1 MTTTT
6 KKKNLKTADEQLA
19 TLHSLGT
26 DCLIAVGEGRP
37 GMSTVTI
44 AEITGRPHDAVLKKA
59 RKFLKE
65 IGAAVAGDPN
75 GRLVNFN
82 ESSLG
87 MVDAQEST
95 YLNAQRKEQPMMVLS
110 RDVAQALLGTYNA
123 KLAFATTV
131 HLNHLL
137 DQLDPERG
145 LKSVTATIAETLTAA
160 TEIRERERC
169 AWAKLGSHKNTLAG
183 LSAAVARGNL
193 SKDQAKALA
202 TRDGLRPGKHWL
214 A

>member
-1 MTTTT
+1 MTTPT
-6 KKKNLKTADEQLA
+6 KQNLKTADEQLA
-19 TLHSLGT
+19 TLHALGT
-26 DCLIAVGEGRP
+26 DCLMAVGEGRP

-44 AEITGRPHDAVLKKA
+44 AEITGRPHNDVLKKA

-65 IGAAVAGDPN
+65 IGAVLAEAASKDQGKI
-75 GRLVNFN
+75 
-82 ESSLG
+82 SSISEG
-87 MVDAQEST
+87 PVDAQEST
-95 YLNAQRKEQPMMVLS
+95 YLDAYGREAAMLVLS

-137 DQLDPERG
+137 DQIDPERG
-145 LKSVTATIAETLTAA
+145 LKSVTATIAETLAVAA
-160 TEIRERERC
+160 EIRERERC
-169 AWAKLGSHKNTLAG
+169 AWAKIGSHKNTLAG

-193 SKDQAKALA
+193 SRDQAKSLA

-214 A
+214 S